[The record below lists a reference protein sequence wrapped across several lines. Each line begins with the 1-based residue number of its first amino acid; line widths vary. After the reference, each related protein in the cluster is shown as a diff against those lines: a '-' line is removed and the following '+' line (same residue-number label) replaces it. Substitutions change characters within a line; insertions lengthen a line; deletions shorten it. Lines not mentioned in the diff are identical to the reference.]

1 MEKDPPA
8 FTTFD
13 TSNDVLKLITPFSL
27 GNQRES
33 KKETKTETRIAS
45 FRQVDISENQL
56 SSIIFTVILN
66 PNHVR
71 KQPSTKMGNDSV

>member
-1 MEKDPPA
+1 METYPPA
-8 FTTFD
+8 FTSFD
-13 TSNDVLKLITPFSL
+13 TSNDVLKLITPLSL
-27 GNQRES
+27 GSQRES
-33 KKETKTETRIAS
+33 KKELKTRIAS